1 MRNGLILA
9 HHKIIIELKTY
20 NMIKNNKVLCLIT
33 ARSGSKGLK
42 NKNILKLGS
51 HPLLAWPIQAAIK
64 SKFIDDVVVS
74 TDCTK
79 IAKIARKYS
88 AETPFLRPKYLAK
101 DTSSSID
108 VILHALKKL
117 NENYN
122 RNYQYLI
129 LLEPTSP
136 FTTAKDIDTSLK
148 LLIKKNNYYK
158 ALISVT
164 SADKYHPSYSLHLSN
179 SMGLKK
185 ANYIVRK
192 HTRRQDLESVYFPDG
207 SIYISDV
214 SYLEDK
220 KSFYHTKTLG
230 KEFPKWK
237 SIEIDDLLDFNY
249 AQSIINN
256 NTNFK

>member
-1 MRNGLILA
+1 M
-9 HHKIIIELKTY
+9 
-20 NMIKNNKVLCLIT
+20 
-33 ARSGSKGLK
+33 
-42 NKNILKLGS
+42 
-51 HPLLAWPIQAAIK
+51 
-64 SKFIDDVVVS
+64 
-74 TDCTK
+74 
-79 IAKIARKYS
+79 
-88 AETPFLRPKYLAK
+88 
-101 DTSSSID
+101 
-108 VILHALKKL
+108 
-117 NENYN
+117 
-122 RNYQYLI
+122 
-129 LLEPTSP
+129 
-136 FTTAKDIDTSLK
+136 
-148 LLIKKNNYYK
+148 
-158 ALISVT
+158 T
-164 SADKYHPSYSLHLSN
+164 SADKYHPSYSLHLSK

-185 ANYIVRK
+185 ANYVVRK